1 MEITGNPEPKGS
13 RGPRASATPRCVLAS
28 SWEEI
33 PLEKDQTISVGCLAQ
48 QPRRGALLLWSLHL
62 RKITTVILWKE
73 TEVPRCF
80 HYCFFLKEERSRV
93 LILKAPQLF
102 RAFGL
107 AALTKSQG
115 SLVSPFILIKVEL
128 KKKKTP
134 LPVSQSISVTV
145 KNFTFSLRAAE
156 GLSSISCLCEF
167 HVSYL
172 VAHASTAA
180 PVREGGSGLILSSGQ
195 TISVLTPVSVLPR
208 QPRGTAGGSVFWI
221 SPLREINVL
230 LITLT
235 NSQSIPWVIMLR
247 KHWLHWD
254 GSKYV
259 TLKTFWKKVSLY
271 LVNMFK
277 QNPKF
282 RKLKRF
288 LCSYLLG
295 NWNVCCMPSFSI
307 SLITCV
313 CSYMLTFIVA
323 KLMGINTLVD
333 RKGNNTDPSVS
344 WYF

>member
-128 KKKKTP
+128 KKKKTTIACQ
-134 LPVSQSISVTV
+134 PVNFSHCEEFHIQPPCSGGSEFNFLSVWISC
-145 KNFTFSLRAAE
+145 F
-156 GLSSISCLCEF
+156 LSSSSCFYSSPSAGGGIRADAQLGTDHF
-167 HVSYL
+167 SSYPS
-172 VAHASTAA
+172 VGASQAA
-180 PVREGGSGLILSSGQ
+180 ARHCWWF
-195 TISVLTPVSVLPR
+195 SVLN
-208 QPRGTAGGSVFWI
+208 I
-221 SPLREINVL
+221 STER
-230 LITLT
+230 
-235 NSQSIPWVIMLR
+235 
-247 KHWLHWD
+247 D
-254 GSKYV
+254 
-259 TLKTFWKKVSLY
+259 
-271 LVNMFK
+271 
-277 QNPKF
+277 
-282 RKLKRF
+282 
-288 LCSYLLG
+288 
-295 NWNVCCMPSFSI
+295 
-307 SLITCV
+307 
-313 CSYMLTFIVA
+313 
-323 KLMGINTLVD
+323 
-333 RKGNNTDPSVS
+333 
-344 WYF
+344 